1 MRQAREGDK
10 VQVHYQGRLEDGT
23 TFDSSQ
29 GRDPIEFTIGEGEV
43 VPGFEQA
50 VTGMTAGEK
59 KTTTI
64 AAEHAYGERMDDL
77 LFSVGRDQVP
87 DGMEVKVGDQLSVG
101 LPNGESV
108 PMQVAGVDETSLT
121 LDVNHPLAGKDLTFD
136 LELVKID
143 EKKD

>member
-23 TFDSSQ
+23 MFDSSQ

-87 DGMEVKVGDQLSVG
+87 EGMEVKVGDQLSVG

-121 LDVNHPLAGKDLTFD
+121 LDANHPLAGKDLTFD
-136 LELVKID
+136 LELVKINEATD
-143 EKKD
+143 

>member
-10 VQVHYQGRLEDGT
+10 VQVHYQGRLDDGT

-77 LFSVGRDQVP
+77 MFSVSRDQVP
-87 DGMEVKVGDQLSVG
+87 EGMDVKVGDQLSVG

-108 PMQVAGVDETSLT
+108 PMQVASVDDDSLT
-121 LDVNHPLAGKDLTFD
+121 LDANHPLAGKDLTFD
-136 LELVKID
+136 LELVKIH